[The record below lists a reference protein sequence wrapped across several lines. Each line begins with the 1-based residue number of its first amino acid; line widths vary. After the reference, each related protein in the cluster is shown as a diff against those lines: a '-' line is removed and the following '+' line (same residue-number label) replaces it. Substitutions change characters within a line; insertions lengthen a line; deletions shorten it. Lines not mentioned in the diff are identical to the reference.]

1 MKPMFFDVGRR
12 LYDAFIRPSPV
23 VYVPFEYVGIVQQVM
38 QKVGWKTRVE
48 GVVVGGEFGAPLD
61 SNNRV
66 AVALSGG
73 LDSVYLMHRLK
84 EDGYDVT
91 AVHVAG
97 LNKFSGKYEEQ
108 AARTAAAKAGAKFVK
123 AVFNAPKQHFPD
135 NPFKNQLVLAMML
148 DICVPKGIYR
158 FALGSDWTTPLSE
171 AVVGFTITDSIEV
184 NREYWAGVRQRLP
197 QAELLFIPDD
207 VKKVHRLAYLFD
219 KGALADVSS
228 CVSPLRFRQS
238 LHERN
243 EQKYGLHLM
252 PNRCGSCYKCAMEY
266 ILLVEAGR
274 IPKNPKFYDHAWDT
288 LATSKTAHRPD
299 LFAKS
304 LPMKKRLEN
313 LLKYGS

>member
-48 GVVVGGEFGAPLD
+48 GVVCGGEFGATLD

-108 AARTAAAKAGAKFVK
+108 AARKAAAKAGAKFVK

-158 FALGSDWTTPLSE
+158 FALGSDWTTPLAE

-219 KGALADVSS
+219 RGALADVSS

-304 LPMKKRLEN
+304 LPIKKRMEN

>member
-1 MKPMFFDVGRR
+1 MFFEVGRK
-12 LYDAFIRPSPV
+12 LYDAFIRPTPAV
-23 VYVPFEYVGIVQQVM
+23 QVPSEYVGIVQQVM
-38 QKVGWKTRVE
+38 QKVGWKTQVT
-48 GVVVGGEFGAPLD
+48 GVDIGGAVGAPMPQ
-61 SNNRV
+61 NNRV

-73 LDSVYLMHRLK
+73 LDSVYLMHRLI
-84 EDGYDVT
+84 DAGYSVT
-91 AVHVAG
+91 AIHVSG

-108 AARTAAAKAGAKFVK
+108 AARQAAAKAGATFVK

-135 NPFKNQLVLAMML
+135 NPFKNQLVLSMML
-148 DICVPKGIYR
+148 DIGIKKGIYQ

-184 NREYWAGVRQRLP
+184 NRAYWAGVRQRFP
-197 QAELLFIPDD
+197 QAVLEFIPDD

-219 KGALADVSS
+219 RGALADVSS

-243 EQKYGLHLM
+243 EQKYGLRLM

-266 ILLVEAGR
+266 ILLVETGR
-274 IPKNPKFYDHAWDT
+274 IPKNARFYDHAWDT

-304 LPMKKRLEN
+304 LPMKKRMEN

>member
-1 MKPMFFDVGRR
+1 MFFEVGRR
-12 LYDAFIRPSPV
+12 LYDAFLHQTPAVQVPS
-23 VYVPFEYVGIVQQVM
+23 EYVGIVQQVM

-48 GVVVGGEFGAPLD
+48 GVSVGGAIGAPVQE
-61 SNNRV
+61 NNRV

-73 LDSVYLMHRLK
+73 LDSVYIMHRLI
-84 EDGYDVT
+84 DAGYDVT

-108 AARTAAAKAGAKFVK
+108 AARTAATKAGAKFVK
-123 AVFNAPKQHFPD
+123 AVFNAPKQTFPD
-135 NPFKNQLVLAMML
+135 NPFKNQLVLSMML
-148 DICVPKGIYR
+148 DIGIPKGIYK
-158 FALGSDWTTPLSE
+158 FALGSDWTTPLAE

-197 QAELLFIPDD
+197 QAQLIFIPDN
-207 VKKVHRLAYLFD
+207 VKKAERLAYLYD
-219 KGALADVSS
+219 RGALNDVSS

-252 PNRCGSCYKCAMEY
+252 HARCGSCYKCAMKY
-266 ILLVEAGR
+266 ILLVETGR
-274 IPKNPKFYDHAWDT
+274 IPKNAKFYDHAWDT

-304 LPMKKRLEN
+304 LPQKKRLEN